1 MYRNNNRETYSNYK
15 SLKNEAKRVVARAK
29 SAASEQWYKDLDTNE
44 GKEKVFKIAKA
55 RERAKRDVGDATVI
69 KSATGELITNEKE
82 ICERWKNYFQT
93 LLNTENE
100 REELPHVNFTEG
112 PERYIEREEVVKAMK
127 AMKTDK
133 APGPTGMQV
142 ESLLALGEEGVS
154 WLTEIFNKIWQ
165 AESIPKDWESSSLIP
180 IFKNK
185 GSASECSNYR
195 GIKLFEHAMK
205 VYERIIDR
213 RLRDQIQIDDMQFG
227 FMPGKGTTDPIF
239 VLRQRQEKTLEGNG
253 ATFIVFV
260 DLEKAYDRIPRE
272 VVFWSLRKKR
282 VTEKLVRVIASLYR
296 GCKTKVI
303 CAAGESVNFPIQV
316 GLHQGSALSPFL
328 FTVVLE
334 TVTTEVRT
342 GLPEELLY
350 ADDLAITADSV
361 EELEARLHQW
371 QTAMEAKGLRINS
384 AKTEVVAT
392 SKTNCIEA
400 RIRDTH
406 GEEIK
411 QVNSFRYLGTT
422 INQTGSCGEEVKA
435 RVQRAWNKW
444 REVSGIVCDKRMP
457 LKLKIKV
464 YTAVIQPVLLYGLEV
479 IPLKRAEERILES
492 TEMRM
497 LRWIGGISL
506 YEHRTND
513 DIRRWM
519 KVKKITDRAREARLR
534 WYGHVMRREQDNI
547 LRKVWFAPVEGR
559 RSRGRQKI
567 RLRDAVARDMRAVGV
582 RDDEWENRANW
593 RRQCR
598 AADPTGVG

>member
-1 MYRNNNRETYSNYK
+1 MEK
-15 SLKNEAKRVVARAK
+15 LFP
-29 SAASEQWYKDLDTNE
+29 DT
-44 GKEKVFKIAKA
+44 
-55 RERAKRDVGDATVI
+55 
-69 KSATGELITNEKE
+69 
-82 ICERWKNYFQT
+82 
-93 LLNTENE
+93 LNTENE
-100 REELPHVNFTEG
+100 REELPHVHFTEG
-112 PERYIEREEVVKAMK
+112 PERCIEREEVVKAMK

-185 GSASECSNYR
+185 GSASECSNFR
-195 GIKLFEHAMK
+195 GIKLLEHAMK

-253 ATFIVFV
+253 AMFMAFV

-392 SKTNCIEA
+392 SKTNYIEA

-411 QVNSFRYLGTT
+411 QVTSFR
-422 INQTGSCGEEVKA
+422 
-435 RVQRAWNKW
+435 
-444 REVSGIVCDKRMP
+444 
-457 LKLKIKV
+457 
-464 YTAVIQPVLLYGLEV
+464 
-479 IPLKRAEERILES
+479 
-492 TEMRM
+492 
-497 LRWIGGISL
+497 
-506 YEHRTND
+506 
-513 DIRRWM
+513 
-519 KVKKITDRAREARLR
+519 
-534 WYGHVMRREQDNI
+534 
-547 LRKVWFAPVEGR
+547 
-559 RSRGRQKI
+559 
-567 RLRDAVARDMRAVGV
+567 
-582 RDDEWENRANW
+582 
-593 RRQCR
+593 
-598 AADPTGVG
+598 